1 MKLAFGLKKSFKIV
15 KIGWMGTKPFII
27 KSDKLF
33 LKYIQTNI
41 GHFCKHP
48 LNVERFISLC
58 KHGTIQQ
65 NKYSIQ

>member
-1 MKLAFGLKKSFKIV
+1 
-15 KIGWMGTKPFII
+15 MGTKLFIF

-41 GHFCKHP
+41 GHFCKHHEIHP
-48 LNVERFISLC
+48 LNVERFMRFS